1 VMEETDHV
9 MLAGEGAQRFAR
21 VMGFPDYDP
30 VTPDRRADWHDKR
43 NHVDEVLGKHALKM
57 RRFLKDHPEYAGGT
71 VGAAA
76 VDANGVLAAA
86 TSTGGVTLKL
96 VGRVGDSPMPGA
108 GNYAS
113 AKIAASATGTG
124 EFVLRSLATRAIAE
138 RVEHGATLA
147 EAMGAM
153 LDELGRDYDADV
165 GFIAVDRAGTPVA
178 MHRTRDM
185 PHAFFAGAGDVVAR
199 MRA

>member
-1 VMEETDHV
+1 M
-9 MLAGEGAQRFAR
+9 
-21 VMGFPDYDP
+21 
-30 VTPDRRADWHDKR
+30 
-43 NHVDEVLGKHALKM
+43 
-57 RRFLKDHPEYAGGT
+57 
-71 VGAAA
+71 
-76 VDANGVLAAA
+76 
-86 TSTGGVTLKL
+86 KL
-96 VGRVGDSPMPGA
+96 VGRVGDTPIPGA

-113 AKIAASATGTG
+113 ATIAASATGTG

-147 EAMGAM
+147 EAMRAM

-165 GFIAVDRAGTPVA
+165 GFIAVDRAGAPVA

-185 PHAFFAGAGDVVAR
+185 PHAYFAGRGEVVAR